1 MEHPTGRKVK
11 VLHII
16 TRLIIGGAQEN
27 TLFTVK
33 GIMKLDG
40 YDVKLIS
47 GPPLGPEG
55 SLVEQAKRDG
65 VDLTILPELR
75 RAINPLLDMVSLL
88 KLYLFIK
95 KEKPEIVHTHS
106 SKAGILGRL
115 AAKAVGVPVIIHTI
129 HGLPF
134 HPYQNKLLNWLYRKL
149 ERFAGNWTTKII
161 TVSDAML
168 ESAWAAKA
176 APREKFV
183 TIYSGMEIE
192 KFMDLKVDVKSI
204 KEKLGIPLDSLI
216 VGKIARLFPL
226 KGHEYIL
233 EAAPLIVKEFPDVR
247 FLLIGDGILKDEL
260 MAQAERLGVLS
271 NFIFAGLIP
280 PRDIPPFI
288 YAMDVLVHTSLREG
302 LARAIPQAF
311 LCSRPVVTFDIDG
324 AREVVQ
330 DGKTGYIIAPCDTKA
345 LAEKVIELLKDKEK
359 ASEFGKEGKRLAAS
373 LLGVDTM
380 VQKIDALYRK
390 LTKIPGKIT

>member
-1 MEHPTGRKVK
+1 MMDMEHPIGRKVR

-27 TLFTVK
+27 TLWTVK
-33 GIMKLDG
+33 GLMKLDR

-55 SLVEQAKRDG
+55 SLAEEAKKDG
-65 VDLTILPELR
+65 VYLIIFPQLR
-75 RAINPLLDMVSLL
+75 RAINPFLDVMSLL
-88 KLYLFIK
+88 KLYRFIK
-95 KEKPEIVHTHS
+95 KERIQIVHTHS

-115 AAKAVGVPVIIHTI
+115 AAKAAGVPVIIHTI

-134 HPYQNKLLNWLYRKL
+134 HPYQNRAVNWLYRKL
-149 ERFAGNWTTKII
+149 ERLAGSWTTKII

-168 ESAWAAKA
+168 EGACSAGV

-183 TIYSGMEIE
+183 TIYSGIETE
-192 KFMDLKVDVKSI
+192 KFVDLKCDVNAI
-204 KEKLGIPLDSLI
+204 KARLGIPVNAPV

-226 KGHEYIL
+226 KGHEYL
-233 EAAPLIVKEFPDVR
+233 MQAAPLIVKEFPDVR
-247 FLLIGDGILKDEL
+247 FLLIGDGILKEGL
-260 MAQAERLGVLS
+260 MNEAKRLGILD

-280 PRDIPPFI
+280 PDDIPPLI

-311 LCSRPVVTFDIDG
+311 LCAKPVVTFDIDG
-324 AREVVQ
+324 AREVVK
-330 DGKTGYIIAPCDTKA
+330 DGKTGYIIAPKDTKA
-345 LAEKVIELLKDKEK
+345 LAEKVIVLLKDRAK
-359 ASEFGKEGKRLAAS
+359 AAQFGEEGKRIAAP
-373 LLGVDTM
+373 LFGVDTM
-380 VQKIDALYRK
+380 VERIDALYRE
-390 LTKIPGKIT
+390 LI